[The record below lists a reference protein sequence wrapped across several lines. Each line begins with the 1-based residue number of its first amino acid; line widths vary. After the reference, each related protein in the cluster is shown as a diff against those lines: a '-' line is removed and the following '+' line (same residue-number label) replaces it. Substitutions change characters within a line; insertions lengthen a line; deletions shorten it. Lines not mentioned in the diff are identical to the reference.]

1 MVLTDYLDAAMA
13 AANIEL
19 IGDGTYVGR
28 IHGWLGLLSFG
39 ATEDEATEDLRG
51 TLEEWVLLSLKLS
64 EELPV
69 FGGIDLNQEPHLEP
83 VDAL

>member
-1 MVLTDYLDAAMA
+1 MA
-13 AANIEL
+13 
-19 IGDGTYVGR
+19 GSVCFPS
-28 IHGWLGLLSFG
+28 GL
-39 ATEDEATEDLRG
+39 
-51 TLEEWVLLSLKLS
+51 LLSLKLS